1 MYFDASKVLVK
12 VVSKNLVE
20 NFIINKHYAKTWTS
34 ANLIFGVYHIEDN
47 THKFFNEQNEK
58 LIGCVLYGHPVGFRV
73 VKSIS
78 ENLTNGQ
85 VWELKRLWIEDG
97 YGTNIESFV
106 IAKTINYIKINHAEI
121 KVLISYADPSVNH
134 IGIIYRASNWLFQG
148 NEIGSGDAW
157 MFKYPNTDKWI
168 SDRAIGSQ
176 LGTNSLSGVLK
187 IIPDMQYKRKPRK
200 NRYIYLTCNK
210 KEKRNIMKSLKHPI
224 IKY

>member
-1 MYFDASKVLVK
+1 MYFDQSKVSLRI
-12 VVSKNLVE
+12 VSKDIVE
-20 NFIINKHYAKTWTS
+20 HIITDKHYAKTWTS
-34 ANLIFGVYHIEDN
+34 SNLIFGVYYSDDTI
-47 THKFFNEQNEK
+47 HKFFNQPNEK

-78 ENLTNGQ
+78 DSLSNGQ

-97 YGTNIESFV
+97 YGKNIESYV
-106 IAKTINYIKINHAEI
+106 ISQTIKYIKENHTEI
-121 KVLISYADPSVNH
+121 KVLISYADPSANH

-157 MFKYPNTDKWI
+157 MFRYPNTDKWI

-187 IIPDMQYKRKPRK
+187 IIPDMEYKRKPRK
-200 NRYIYLTCNK
+200 NRYIYFTCNK
-210 KEKRNIMKSLKHPI
+210 KEKRQLIKSLKHPI
-224 IKY
+224 IQY